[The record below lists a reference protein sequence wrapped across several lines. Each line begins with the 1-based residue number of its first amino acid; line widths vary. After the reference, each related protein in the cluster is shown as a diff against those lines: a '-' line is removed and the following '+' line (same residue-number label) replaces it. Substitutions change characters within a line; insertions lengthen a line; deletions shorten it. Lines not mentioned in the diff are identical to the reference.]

1 MIIWLPFFYHNY
13 RNYFSYFDHGCR
25 MILVITAEFTL
36 MEYKINEDVKG
47 TEDKTYI
54 EQFLFK
60 IKAVGFK
67 MLI

>member
-1 MIIWLPFFYHNY
+1 
-13 RNYFSYFDHGCR
+13 